1 MADKTTTEAERRW
14 RLILGKAS
22 DPHGDTPL
30 QGEASGMDGV
40 LESLYGEDRRAG
52 LGGSSPKINRWLGDI
67 RKYFPSSVVQVM
79 QRDAIERHN
88 LHRLL
93 LEPELLE
100 SIEPDVH
107 LVGTLLS
114 LNRVMPDQTRATARE
129 VVRRV
134 VEQLMQRLRLPL
146 ERKLRGALHR
156 AERNRRPK
164 LREIDWNRTVRANL
178 KTYQPKYR
186 SIIPER
192 LHGHGRRGRNLKH
205 LILLVDQSG
214 SMATS
219 VVYASVFG
227 AILASLPALRTH
239 FVVFDT
245 SVVNL
250 TEQLSDPVDLLF
262 GAQLG
267 GGTDIERAVRYGA
280 QLVERPKDTIV
291 VLITDLYEGGNATR
305 LKQRLHRLKQDG
317 VKVIVLLALNDEGAP
332 SYDRKLAGELAEM
345 DIHAIAA
352 TPDAFTD
359 VLVEAI

>member
-1 MADKTTTEAERRW
+1 MSDERQKRW
-14 RLILGKAS
+14 RLILGKDA
-22 DPHGDTPL
+22 DPEGETSIS
-30 QGEASGMDGV
+30 GEAAGMDRV
-40 LESLYGEDRRAG
+40 LESLYGDDRRAG

-79 QRDAIERHN
+79 QRDALKRHD
-88 LHRLL
+88 LHRML

-114 LNRVMPDQTRATARE
+114 LNKVMPDQTRATARE

-134 VEQLMQRLRLPL
+134 VDQLLQRLRLPL
-146 ERKLRGALHR
+146 ERKLRGALNR

-178 KTYQPKYR
+178 KTYQPQYQ

-192 LHGHGRRGRNLKH
+192 LYGHGRRGRHLKH
-205 LILLVDQSG
+205 LLLLVDQSG

-227 AILASLPALRTH
+227 AILTALPALKTR

-245 SVVNL
+245 SVVDL
-250 TEQLSDPVDLLF
+250 TEQLNDPVDLLF

-267 GGTDIERAVRYGA
+267 GGTDIERAVAYGA
-280 QLVERPKDTIV
+280 QLVERPKDTIM
-291 VLITDLYEGGNATR
+291 VLITDLYEGGNARQLKDR
-305 LKQRLHRLKQDG
+305 LVRLQRDG
-317 VKVIVLLALNDEGAP
+317 VKLMVLLALNDEGAP
-332 SYDRKLAGELAEM
+332 SYDRKLAGELAELG
-345 DIHAIAA
+345 IHAFAA
-352 TPDAFTD
+352 TPDAFID
-359 VLVEAI
+359 LLVEAV